1 MIFSLK
7 ILKNY
12 IYDVIFGAV
21 DILSTGSLIFYTGLI
36 TDNASV
42 SFPHIP
48 SIVIIADFIL
58 HCPFRFISRTVKSA
72 EFLNIFFRVEIFS
85 FNELY
90 I

>member
-1 MIFSLK
+1 MSARYFDKVKNLIGGLAVK
-7 ILKNY
+7 IIIEQRIDYRQSKR
-12 IYDVIFGAV
+12 V
-21 DILSTGSLIFYTGLI
+21 LSAHS
-36 TDNASV
+36 
-42 SFPHIP
+42 

>member
-36 TDNASV
+36 TDNAEFSLTKC
-42 SFPHIP
+42 S
-48 SIVIIADFIL
+48 SK
-58 HCPFRFISRTVKSA
+58 RF
-72 EFLNIFFRVEIFS
+72 
-85 FNELY
+85 
-90 I
+90 